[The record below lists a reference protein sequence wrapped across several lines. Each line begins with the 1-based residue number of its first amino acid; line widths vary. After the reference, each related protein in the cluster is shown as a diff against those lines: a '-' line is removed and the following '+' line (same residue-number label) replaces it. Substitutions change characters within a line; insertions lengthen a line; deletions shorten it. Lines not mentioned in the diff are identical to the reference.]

1 MGTWCSNAAYAP
13 LLGPYAYDWS
23 MALGIVKT
31 GILAESRGR
40 PKRLLLGDSIRRKAD
55 PSELCRN
62 AKAPDDDDDD
72 GADTPPLP
80 PPPPPGLPPLLL
92 LLLPAAAPAPPTRSG
107 ECGGASVLL

>member
-72 GADTPPLP
+72 DDDDDGADTSP
-80 PPPPPGLPPLLL
+80 PPPQLLLL
-92 LLLPAAAPAPPTRSG
+92 LLLPATAPAPPTRSG